1 MKKNNYKYLLNKKN
15 VFVNYI
21 NGILFLC
28 LNALIGI
35 LHFYDQSDSLFDER
49 KWHLINYPRLAEE
62 LHKAID
68 DYEKN
73 VLSVMDKDLNLL
85 SHAWKNRE

>member
-1 MKKNNYKYLLNKKN
+1 
-15 VFVNYI
+15 
-21 NGILFLC
+21 
-28 LNALIGI
+28 
-35 LHFYDQSDSLFDER
+35 
-49 KWHLINYPRLAEE
+49 LAEE